1 MKVALYIPP
10 IPDKNT
16 VPHLGPLYLLS
27 TLEQNGFE
35 GRLFDARIDKHA
47 FNKVIKFKPDIFGV
61 SAVTPAYLG
70 GLRAAM
76 KIKKIFPNV
85 TIVFGGPHPSSLP
98 REVVAVPSVDFVLI
112 GETETNM
119 VNLCSLIR
127 DKEVSSSS
135 LQTIKNLAF
144 KKDNEVFLTEIASR
158 ITVENLDDLPYP
170 AFHKM
175 DLDTYF
181 TSTQAHGLFKRGK
194 RVLPIMSTRGCPHSC
209 TFCCRVMGKKIRNR
223 SVESVMAEI
232 RFLVD
237 NYGIDELY
245 FEDDNFT
252 IQRNRALEILDRL
265 AAFKPP
271 INIKFANGVR
281 GDRMDKE
288 ILEAMK
294 KARVY
299 SLSFGIESG
308 CPETL
313 GKMKKNLNLKQ
324 VKEKVL
330 LAKSMGF
337 LVGANCIL
345 GYPGETLEDIQ
356 KSLDFFLNLP
366 LDSMA
371 IVNLVPFPGTEVRQL
386 CEKEGYL
393 TDAAENWDNYFFSI
407 NNPIPL
413 VETPNLSKE
422 ELIHAIKKA
431 YRKMYLRP
439 KWIWQ
444 SIPHLS
450 PRQIAL
456 GAAIMLN
463 LYKPQNQISKT
474 CTTESE
480 ECYL

>member
-1 MKVALYIPP
+1 MMKVALYIPP
-10 IPDKNT
+10 IPDENT

-27 TLEQNGFE
+27 TLEQYGFE

-47 FNKVIKFKPDIFGV
+47 FSKVIAFKPDIFGV
-61 SAVTPAYLG
+61 SAVTPAYSG

-76 KIKKIFPNV
+76 KIKQIFPNV
-85 TIVFGGPHPSSLP
+85 ATVFGGPHPSSLP
-98 REVVAVPSVDFVLI
+98 KEVVVVPSVDFVLI
-112 GETETNM
+112 GESETNF
-119 VNLCSLIR
+119 VSLCRIIR
-127 DKEVSSSS
+127 DNEISISS
-135 LQTIKNLAF
+135 LQNLKNIAF
-144 KKDNEVFLTEIASR
+144 KINTEVFLTEIISSVA
-158 ITVENLDDLPYP
+158 IENLDDLPYP
-170 AFHKM
+170 AFHRM
-175 DLDTYF
+175 DLNTYF
-181 TSTQAHGLFKRGK
+181 AGTQAHGLFKRGK
-194 RVLPIMSTRGCPHSC
+194 RILPIMSTRGCPHSC
-209 TFCCRVMGKKIRNR
+209 TFCCRVMGKKIRSR
-223 SVESVMAEI
+223 SIESVMAEI

-237 NYGIDELY
+237 TYGIDELY

-281 GDRMDKE
+281 GDMVDKE
-288 ILEAMK
+288 VLEAMK

-308 CPETL
+308 CSETL
-313 GKMKKNLNLKQ
+313 RKMKKKLNLEKA
-324 VKEKVL
+324 KENVL
-330 LAKSMGF
+330 MAKSLGF

-356 KSLDFFLNLP
+356 KSLNFFFSLP

-371 IVNLVPFPGTEVRQL
+371 LVNLVPFPGTEVRQI
-386 CEKEGYL
+386 CERDGYL

-413 VETPNLSKE
+413 VETPSLSGKKR
-422 ELIHAIKKA
+422 IHAIKKA
-431 YRKMYLRP
+431 YSKMYLRP

-444 SIPHLS
+444 TIPQLS

-456 GAAIMLN
+456 GAAVMLG
-463 LYKPQNQISKT
+463 LHRSKSQIVKI
-474 CTTESE
+474 CGIESE
-480 ECYL
+480 EC

>member
-35 GRLFDARIDKHA
+35 GRLFDARIDKYA
-47 FNKVIKFKPDIFGV
+47 FNKAITFKPDIFGI

-76 KIKKIFPNV
+76 KIKQIFPNI
-85 TIVFGGPHPSSLP
+85 TIIFGGPHPSSLP
-98 REVVAVPSVDFVLI
+98 GEVVAIPSVDYVLI
-112 GETETNM
+112 GESETNM
-119 VNLCSLIR
+119 VKLCSLIR
-127 DKEVSSSS
+127 ENEVSITS
-135 LQTIKNLAF
+135 LQTLKNLAF
-144 KKDNEVFLTEIASR
+144 KRDNEVFLTEITSK

-170 AFHKM
+170 AFHRM

-181 TSTQAHGLFKRGK
+181 ASTQAHGLFKRGK
-194 RVLPIMSTRGCPHSC
+194 RILPIMSTRGCPHSC

-223 SVESVMAEI
+223 SVESVMAEV

-271 INIKFANGVR
+271 INIKFANGIR
-281 GDRMDKE
+281 GDMVDKE
-288 ILEAMK
+288 ILVSMK
-294 KARVY
+294 KAQVY

-313 GKMKKNLNLKQ
+313 KKMKKNLNLEK
-324 VKEKVL
+324 VKENVL

-356 KSLDFFLNLP
+356 KSLDFFFNLP

-371 IVNLVPFPGTEVRQL
+371 IVNLVPFPGTEVRQI
-386 CEKEGYL
+386 CEREGYL
-393 TDAAENWDNYFFSI
+393 TDAAGNWDNYFFSI

-413 VETPNLSKE
+413 AETPSLSGK
-422 ELIHAIKKA
+422 ELIHIIKKA
-431 YRKMYLRP
+431 YRNMYLRP

-444 SIPHLS
+444 TIPQLS

-456 GAAIMLN
+456 GAAIMFG
-463 LYKPQNQISKT
+463 LYRPKNQIVRT
-474 CTTESE
+474 CETESKE
-480 ECYL
+480 SY